1 MKRFLIAAVGLA
13 SLGFAAASLPA
24 QAADIAPSRMLPV
37 KAPAY
42 LPFNWGGW
50 YAGLNLGGGV
60 GGDVTGVIFGGQLGY
75 NWQFGHWVLGVETD
89 IQYSGQDDN
98 FFVGPTPVKQ
108 ELDWFGTFRGRV
120 GWAGWDRW
128 LPYFTGGLA
137 YGGRSFSAVGQTVD
151 STKVGWAIGVG
162 IDYAITPAWSARVE
176 YLHISLDSF
185 TPVIGST
192 AVALGRLDNDII
204 RGALNYRFMPGAFP
218 Y

>member
-1 MKRFLIAAVGLA
+1 MKRFLVAAVV

-24 QAADIAPSRMLPV
+24 TAADIAPSRMTMPA

-60 GGDVTGVIFGGQLGY
+60 GGDVTGVVFGGQLGH
-75 NWQFGHWVLGVETD
+75 NWQFGQWVFGVETD
-89 IQYSGQDDN
+89 IQYSGQDDT
-98 FFVGPTPVKQ
+98 FFVGAVPVKQ
-108 ELDWFGTFRGRV
+108 ELNWFGTFRGRV

-128 LPYFTGGLA
+128 LPYVTGGLA
-137 YGGRSFSAVGQTVD
+137 YGGRTFSGPGFSVD
-151 STKVGWAIGVG
+151 DTSVGWAFGVG
-162 IDYAITPAWSARVE
+162 VDYAITPNWSARLE
-176 YLHISLDSF
+176 YLHLSLDSW
-185 TPVIGST
+185 TPVIGTT

-204 RGALNYRFMPGAFP
+204 RGALNYRFMPGGAFP

>member
-1 MKRFLIAAVGLA
+1 MKRLLVAAVV
-13 SLGFAAASLPA
+13 SLGLAAASLPA
-24 QAADIAPSRMLPV
+24 TAADIAPSRMMPA

-50 YAGLNLGGGV
+50 YAGLNLGGGI

-75 NWQFGHWVLGVETD
+75 NWQFGNWVFGVETD

-98 FFVGPTPVKQ
+98 FFVGGTPVKQ
-108 ELDWFGTFRGRV
+108 ELDWFGTFRGRI

-137 YGGRSFSAVGQTVD
+137 YGGRTFSAVGVSVD
-151 STKVGWAIGVG
+151 DTSVGWAIGVG
-162 IDYAITPAWSARVE
+162 VDYAITPAWSARLE

-185 TPVIGST
+185 TPVIGAT
-192 AVALGRLDNDII
+192 AVSLGRLDNDII
-204 RGALNYRFMPGAFP
+204 RGALNYRFMPGVSP